1 MFSTQIWT
9 SHLGSSQQQ
18 SSWIKTN
25 PCEPSL
31 KLSSKFNLLG
41 RQTNPKWTALD
52 KRETKK
58 LANSLRGARKTHEY
72 VSVAITT
79 VATSMSSGYLSS
91 KSDEG
96 LDKDRRLR
104 VDVGAANDL
113 GAL

>member
-1 MFSTQIWT
+1 M
-9 SHLGSSQQQ
+9 
-18 SSWIKTN
+18 
-25 PCEPSL
+25 
-31 KLSSKFNLLG
+31 
-41 RQTNPKWTALD
+41 
-52 KRETKK
+52 
-58 LANSLRGARKTHEY
+58 THEY
-72 VSVAITT
+72 VSVAKTT